1 MPVTVGVNFL
11 SVVHKGSGGVSVAF
25 PDVCNTPA
33 PPSPPVPVPYPN
45 IARSADAADTA
56 KKVKADGHPLCTKG
70 SCFRTSTGDEAG
82 TTGGVASGTV
92 KGKAVFVSYSM
103 DVEVE
108 GKPVA
113 RALDLMLHND
123 RNTPPVPLGQGP
135 VVAAP
140 STEPTVCSI
149 CGKPL

>member
-1 MPVTVGVNFL
+1 MGVTVGVNFL
-11 SVVHKGSGGVSVAF
+11 SVVHEGSGGVTVAF

-33 PPSPPVPVPYPN
+33 PPAPPVPVPYHN
-45 IARSADAADTA
+45 VARSIDAAGTA
-56 KKVKADGHPLCTKG
+56 KTVKADGHPLCTQG

-82 TTGGVASGTV
+82 ATGGVVSGTF
-92 KGKAVFVSYSM
+92 KGKAAFVTYSM
-103 DVEVE
+103 DVEAE

-123 RNTPPVPLGQGP
+123 RNTPPVPLSQGP
-135 VVAAP
+135 VVELLSA
-140 STEPTVCSI
+140 EPTVCSI